1 MHDEELKVAGV
12 TSIRTV
18 PEGPVRAWQLVYA
31 PDAGSDVHDPFGTL
45 LSEQLAEHGIS
56 TVRFQFPYQETG
68 LRRPDRSP
76 VLEATW
82 LGVLDAC
89 RIDGVRLIA
98 SGRSMGGRIA
108 SIVASKGALVDGLAL
123 FAYPLHPPKRPELAR
138 TVHLAEIPVPR
149 LFCSGTRDAF
159 GTAENSPRQ
168 QRRSLT
174 RRCTCW
180 RAPTTGSRCRSPVV
194 APATTCGMTRSP
206 VCSPGPTSGSMPDE
220 ELLHARGRR

>member
-1 MHDEELKVAGV
+1 MAAGV
-12 TSIRTV
+12 R
-18 PEGPVRAWQLVYA
+18 PRRRLPRAR
-31 PDAGSDVHDPFGTL
+31 PFRQP
-45 LSEQLAEHGIS
+45 LSKQLAEHGIS

-138 TVHLAEIPVPR
+138 TVHLAELPVPT
-149 LFCSGTRDAF
+149 LFYSGTRDAF
-159 GTAENSPRQ
+159 GTAEELAKAVAMVPDAQIHLLEGADHGFSVPKSSGRPRYDVWDDAVA
-168 QRRSLT
+168 SLLA
-174 RRCTCW
+174 W
-180 RAPTTGSRCRSPVV
+180 A
-194 APATTCGMTRSP
+194 
-206 VCSPGPTSGSMPDE
+206 DE
-220 ELLHARGRR
+220 RFDA